1 MADIQGKRKREARQR
16 RQRRVRA
23 RVVGS
28 AARPRLNIFRSARH
42 IYAQLIDD
50 VAGNTLASAST
61 LDQDLRP
68 RAQSL
73 KKTEAARLVGEL
85 LGERARAAGLE
96 EAVFD
101 RAGYRYHGRVAA
113 VAEGARA
120 AGLKI

>member
-23 RVVGS
+23 RIVGS
-28 AARPRLNIFRSARH
+28 AARPRLNVFRSARH

-50 VAGNTLASAST
+50 VAGNTLAAAST

-85 LGERARAAGLE
+85 LGERARAVGLE
-96 EAVFD
+96 KAVFD